1 MKNKPFIKTTLNQ
14 KSGTMEKK
22 TKQGGANKQKYDGM
36 MVIIILLPPKNS
48 FEYGDK
54 FWGKKK
60 KGGEEGWERNKRKR
74 IKEGKYENNQ
84 YI

>member
-1 MKNKPFIKTTLNQ
+1 
-14 KSGTMEKK
+14 
-22 TKQGGANKQKYDGM
+22 M

-60 KGGEEGWERNKRKR
+60 KGGEEGWERKKRKR

-84 YI
+84 YITSKEMVAEAKGKDIFNQGEGD